1 MTVRQKREKDLTV
14 YWCTF
19 TCYQWLPLIKEAS
32 AYDAV
37 YQWMHIASAKGFAF
51 LGYVIMPN
59 HAHFLIRVPEGGA
72 INSALGTGKRFIAY
86 AIIAGLK
93 ERGSSELLR
102 TLSAGVG
109 ISDNARGQ
117 KHRVFAT
124 STDIKECFDG
134 RMIEQK
140 LKYMH
145 ANPVSKRWRLA
156 DDAVDYPHS
165 SFAFYVRG
173 EARQA
178 PLVAYQEFGYL
189 VR

>member
-1 MTVRQKREKDLTV
+1 M
-14 YWCTF
+14 
-19 TCYQWLPLIKEAS
+19 
-32 AYDAV
+32 
-37 YQWMHIASAKGFAF
+37 FA
-51 LGYVIMPN
+51 P
-59 HAHFLIRVPEGGA
+59 
-72 INSALGTGKRFIAY
+72 
-86 AIIAGLK
+86 
-93 ERGSSELLR
+93 
-102 TLSAGVG
+102 
-109 ISDNARGQ
+109 
-117 KHRVFAT
+117 